1 MPRGL
6 TPGVDPGD
14 RRVRIGGGV
23 DEPLNTWDFERLAEG
38 KIEAGAWGYV
48 AGGAG
53 DERTMADNVA
63 AFRRWHLRPRMLVDV
78 ASVSTRVTIL
88 SDEISLPVLVAP
100 TALQYL
106 AHPEGDLAMA
116 RGAAAAGTI
125 MCLSTLGGASPA
137 ELAQAA
143 PGARQWFQLYWS
155 RDRGFTQSLVESAAD
170 AGFEAIVLTVDFAS
184 AGRRERDLRAA
195 FEIPPDTPLPNLAE
209 HLGGGDFH
217 ATIGQ
222 VVDPTVTWRD
232 LEWLRSVSSLPL
244 LVKGILTEEDAQLAC
259 EHGVDGVVVSNHGG
273 RQLDGTPA
281 SLDALPEVA
290 EAVAGRCL
298 VLMDG
303 GIRRGTD
310 VAMALALGAQAVLVG
325 RPTLWGLAVD
335 GENGVRRVLELL
347 RDEIELALR
356 LLGCATPSAVTR
368 AHVGRNAV

>member
-1 MPRGL
+1 
-6 TPGVDPGD
+6 VS
-14 RRVRIGGGV
+14 
-23 DEPLNTWDFERLAEG
+23 EPLNVWDFERLAEEKVEPG
-38 KIEAGAWGYV
+38 PWGYF

-53 DERTMADNVA
+53 DERTLAENVA

-78 ASVSTRVTIL
+78 SSVQTGTTIL
-88 SDEISLPVLVAP
+88 GREVSLPVLVAP
-100 TALQYL
+100 TAFQFL
-106 AHPEGDLAMA
+106 ADPEGDRATA
-116 RGAAAAGTI
+116 RGAAAAGTV
-125 MCLSTLGGASPA
+125 MCLSTLGGASAA
-137 ELAQAA
+137 ELAEAA
-143 PGARQWFQLYWS
+143 PGGRHWFQLYWS
-155 RDRGFTQSLVESAAD
+155 RDRGFTQSLVEAAAD

-298 VLMDG
+298 VPHGRRHPARD
-303 GIRRGTD
+303 RRGPW
-310 VAMALALGAQAVLVG
+310 
-325 RPTLWGLAVD
+325 RW
-335 GENGVRRVLELL
+335 
-347 RDEIELALR
+347 
-356 LLGCATPSAVTR
+356 PSAHRPCSSADPLSGASRSTARTASGVCSSSCETR
-368 AHVGRNAV
+368 SSSPSGCSAAPPRARSRALTWAGTRSSSRPA

>member
-1 MPRGL
+1 VP
-6 TPGVDPGD
+6 
-14 RRVRIGGGV
+14 
-23 DEPLNTWDFERLAEG
+23 EPLNTWDFERLAEG
-38 KIEAGAWGYV
+38 KVAVGPWGYF

-53 DERTMADNVA
+53 DERTMAENLA

-78 ASVSTRVTIL
+78 VSVSTKVTIL
-88 SDEISLPVLVAP
+88 SDEASMPVLVAP
-100 TALQYL
+100 TAFQYL

-116 RGAAAAGTI
+116 KGAAAAGTV
-125 MCLSTLGGASPA
+125 MCLSTLGGVSPA
-137 ELAQAA
+137 ELAEAA

-155 RDRGFTQSLVESAAD
+155 RDRGFTQSLVEAAAA
-170 AGFEAIVLTVDFAS
+170 AGFEAILLTVDLPA
-184 AGRRERDLRAA
+184 AGRRERDIRAA
-195 FEIPPDTPLPNLAE
+195 FEIPSDLPLPNLAA

-217 ATIGQ
+217 ATLGE
-222 VVDPTVTWRD
+222 VVDPSVTWRD
-232 LEWLRSVSSLPL
+232 LEWLRSVSPLPL

-273 RQLDGTPA
+273 RQLDGAPA
-281 SLDALPEVA
+281 SLDALPEVV

-310 VAMALALGAQAVLVG
+310 VVTALALGAQAVLVG
-325 RPTLWGLAVD
+325 RPALWGLAVD

-347 RDEIELALR
+347 RTEVELALR

-368 AHVGRNAV
+368 AHVGRNAA